1 MKNSVRILC
10 LSARTAAL
18 TAVLLGSLAVIP
30 EMPAV
35 HAASSSSASQ
45 TVSGSASVST
55 GKEAWAGFPRVSP
68 AALAS
73 VHLTYDLGG
82 GRTYVLDKN
91 DAPALLI
98 TNADGTPF
106 MDPDTGSYIINPLA
120 VQTLLKNL
128 NPYVASSVPNGNA
141 FLTTSGR
148 LLTFTK
154 IKTTGREVNYQAESN
169 YLVTALCS
177 GATAAHPLT
186 TRDTYNIGDTY
197 VEIDMTNQMLYY
209 YQDGIC
215 ALSTQI
221 VTGNTSNGHATP
233 QGVFKVLNKVRDT
246 NLIGKDYVSHVDY
259 WVPIIGNSI
268 GIHDA
273 TWRSRFGGDIFE
285 TGGSHGCINVPLE
298 NMKILYPILT
308 VGTPVVAFY

>member
-1 MKNSVRILC
+1 MKKKITMLRFA
-10 LSARTAAL
+10 ARTAAL
-18 TAVLLGSLAVIP
+18 TTMLVGSLAAAP

-35 HAASSSSASQ
+35 YAASSASAAQASAAQ
-45 TVSGSASVST
+45 TAHGT
-55 GKEAWAGFPRVSP
+55 RQDAWAGFPRVSP
-68 AALAS
+68 AALES

-82 GRTYVLDKN
+82 GRTYVLDKT
-91 DAPALLI
+91 DASALLM
-98 TNADGTPF
+98 TAADGTPYL
-106 MDPDTGSYIINPLA
+106 DPGTDAYIVNPFA
-120 VQTLLKNL
+120 VQTLLRNL
-128 NPYVASSVPNGNA
+128 NPYVASATPNGNA

-148 LLTFTK
+148 LLTFDK
-154 IKTTGREVNYQAESN
+154 IKTTGREVNYQAESD
-169 YLVTALCS
+169 YLVAALCS

-285 TGGSHGCINVPLE
+285 TGGSHGCINVPLAK
-298 NMKILYPILT
+298 MKILYPLLT

>member
-1 MKNSVRILC
+1 MKKKITMLRFA
-10 LSARTAAL
+10 ARTATL
-18 TAVLLGSLAVIP
+18 TTMLVGSLAAAP

-35 HAASSSSASQ
+35 YAASSASTAQASAAQ
-45 TVSGSASVST
+45 TAHGT
-55 GKEAWAGFPRVSP
+55 GQEAWAGFPRVSP